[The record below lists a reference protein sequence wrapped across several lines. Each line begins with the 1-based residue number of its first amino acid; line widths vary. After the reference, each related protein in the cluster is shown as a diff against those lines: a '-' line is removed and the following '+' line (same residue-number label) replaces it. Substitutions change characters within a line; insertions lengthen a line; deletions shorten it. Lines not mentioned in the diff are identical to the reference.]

1 LLNLLGK
8 VSIYLGW
15 KKFGMKIRNW
25 GKYTLTTELS
35 KPTRQSTVM
44 ILSYC
49 QCAVIANGADHG
61 GGKPE
66 LYLGSKKKF

>member
-1 LLNLLGK
+1 
-8 VSIYLGW
+8 
-15 KKFGMKIRNW
+15 M
-25 GKYTLTTELS
+25 TTELS
-35 KPTRQSTVM
+35 KPTRQSIVM